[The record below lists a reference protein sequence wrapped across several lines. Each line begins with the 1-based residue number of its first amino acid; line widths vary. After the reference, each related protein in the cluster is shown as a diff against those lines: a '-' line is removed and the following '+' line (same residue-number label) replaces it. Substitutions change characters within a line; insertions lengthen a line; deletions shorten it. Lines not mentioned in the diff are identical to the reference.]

1 MFLLPD
7 LYFFL
12 NRASA
17 VLFNTVVKLSFFFKW
32 SIRLRQLLL
41 QLLANTAAA
50 QPKESVESEDN
61 LVKLEK
67 NIRWQLSSALFIHP
81 YQYLSENVMS
91 QAAVMNGM
99 IHYSAEA
106 S

>member
-7 LYFFL
+7 FYFFL

-32 SIRLRQLLL
+32 SIRLR

-81 YQYLSENVMS
+81 YQYLSENVCLR
-91 QAAVMNGM
+91 QQ
-99 IHYSAEA
+99 
-106 S
+106 